1 MEERMLEQT
10 IQNFNNRIGTAKSR
24 ITKKNMDIRDTA
36 KKHFEKVDKV
46 KQNKLQ
52 IDESNNY
59 NALNTFVLAS
69 LKEQK
74 QVKLKQKKD
83 QEDWALK
90 REKAYDREEIMKQK
104 IDFKRKEKSDKLI
117 ELNKGFNKKDDIRA
131 SLQRKM
137 RANSLMLREMNAL
150 RQQDA
155 YDNRM
160 LKKSEFYSTKA

>member
-1 MEERMLEQT
+1 MLEQT

-36 KKHFEKVDKV
+36 KKHFEKVYKV

-74 QVKLKQKKD
+74 QVK
-83 QEDWALK
+83 
-90 REKAYDREEIMKQK
+90 
-104 IDFKRKEKSDKLI
+104 
-117 ELNKGFNKKDDIRA
+117 FNK
-131 SLQRKM
+131 
-137 RANSLMLREMNAL
+137 N
-150 RQQDA
+150 
-155 YDNRM
+155 
-160 LKKSEFYSTKA
+160 